1 MVNLSFWKTEDR
13 SQECSLVMRR
23 LWEDKRQ
30 VPCHLGH
37 QVDLILSGGG
47 TGEDIHGLWTSGGP
61 FQTYRENNKHKKQ
74 QGTGQQTP
82 RKVRTINKSI
92 RNSPERKR
100 REPHLS
106 SVKEY
111 VHRRWRT
118 LIKDISGLS
127 SMLAISRA
135 YQKRR
140 LAHHGGA
147 FSMLPNEECVH
158 TCAGQA

>member
-1 MVNLSFWKTEDR
+1 MQLSDAAFVGRQMAGAVPPGTPSRSDVICGVAVAQVKTYTDCGLQEDR
-13 SQECSLVMRR
+13 FKHT
-23 LWEDKRQ
+23 KR
-30 VPCHLGH
+30 
-37 QVDLILSGGG
+37 
-47 TGEDIHGLWTSGGP
+47 
-61 FQTYRENNKHKKQ
+61 KQ

-82 RKVRTINKSI
+82 RKVRKINKSI

-127 SMLAISRA
+127 STLAISRA